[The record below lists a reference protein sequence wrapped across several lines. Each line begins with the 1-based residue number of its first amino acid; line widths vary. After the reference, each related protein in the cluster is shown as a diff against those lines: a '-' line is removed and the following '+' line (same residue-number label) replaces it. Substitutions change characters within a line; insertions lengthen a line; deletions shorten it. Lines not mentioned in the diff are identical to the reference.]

1 MIMDY
6 QVHKFENDIRLVHKQ
21 VKNTRVI
28 HCGYA
33 IDIGSRDENIDQLG
47 ITHFWEHMA
56 FKGTNKRKAYHIISR
71 LDSVGGELNAFTT
84 KEKVFFYASVLSE
97 HFEMAVELLTDI
109 AFYSIFPEK
118 QVEKERIVILDE
130 MAMYLDNPDDAIQD
144 DFDKVVFGEH
154 PLGHNILGTT
164 DTMNSIRKKDF
175 LTFINENLNN
185 KNIVFSVVGPKSF
198 KETLKTSGK
207 YIQKITDHFSDK
219 SRLKPSPEHGQKI
232 TEDKIFGRAYCAIG
246 KEAYSV
252 KDKDRIPFF
261 MLTNILGG
269 PAMNSR
275 LNLSLREK
283 YGYVYSVDASYTSYS
298 DTGLFGIYFGTE
310 KKYLNRSIKIV
321 LTEIKRLREQKLGSL
336 QLHRAKQQIKGQL
349 AISEE
354 NNTNVML
361 MMGRSLIDLERIDPL
376 DSVFNIVDQ
385 QTSGSLARIAN
396 ELLIEDQLNYLI
408 FNPVENENHK

>member
-1 MIMDY
+1 MKMDY
-6 QVHKFENDIRLVHKQ
+6 QIHKFQNAIRLVHKQ
-21 VKNTRVI
+21 VNNTRVI

-33 IDIGSRDENIDQLG
+33 IDIGSRDENISQLG
-47 ITHFWEHMA
+47 IAHFWEHMA
-56 FKGTNKRKAYHIISR
+56 FKGTHKRKAYHIISR
-71 LDSVGGELNAFTT
+71 LDSIGGELNAFTT

-118 QVEKERIVILDE
+118 QVEKERVVILDE
-130 MAMYLDNPDDAIQD
+130 MAMYLDSPDDAIQD

-154 PLGHNILGTT
+154 PLGHNILGITET
-164 DTMNSIRKKDF
+164 LNSIRKKDF
-175 LTFINENLNN
+175 LTFIDDNLNN
-185 KNIVFSVVGPKSF
+185 ENVVFSVVGPRSF
-198 KETLKTSGK
+198 KETLKISGK
-207 YIQKITDHFSDK
+207 YLQMIPDHSSRKVRFKPTPLQGQNTIHDK
-219 SRLKPSPEHGQKI
+219 S
-232 TEDKIFGRAYCAIG
+232 FGRAYCAIG
-246 KEAYSV
+246 KDAYSV

-283 YGYVYSVDASYTSYS
+283 YGYVYSVDASYTSFS
-298 DTGLFGIYFGTE
+298 DTGLFGIFFGTE

-376 DSVFNIVDQ
+376 DSVFKKVDQ
-385 QTSGSLARIAN
+385 QTSESLARIAN
-396 ELLIEDQLNYLI
+396 ELLIENQLNYLI

>member
-1 MIMDY
+1 MDY
-6 QVHKFENDIRLVHKQ
+6 QAHKFQNDIRLVHKQ
-21 VKNTRVI
+21 VNNTRVI

-33 IDIGSRDENIDQLG
+33 IDIGSRDENKVQLG
-47 ITHFWEHMA
+47 IAHFWEHMA
-56 FKGTNKRKAYHIISR
+56 FKGTQKRKAYHIISR

-97 HFEMAVELLTDI
+97 HFEMAAELLTDI

-118 QVEKERIVILDE
+118 QIEKERVVILDE

-144 DFDKVVFGEH
+144 DFDQVVFGDH

-164 DTMNSIRKKDF
+164 DTLNSIRKKDF
-175 LTFINENLNN
+175 LTFINDSLSNE
-185 KNIVFSVVGPKSF
+185 KIVFSVVGPKPF
-198 KETLKTSGK
+198 KETLRISNK
-207 YIQKITDHFSDK
+207 YIQRIPDHSSRK
-219 SRLKPSPEHGQKI
+219 VRLKPFPNLGQKRI
-232 TEDKIFGRAYCAIG
+232 EVKSFGRAYCAIG

-283 YGYVYSVDASYTSYS
+283 HGYVYSVEASYTSYS

-310 KKYLNRSIKIV
+310 KRYLNRSIKIV
-321 LTEIKRLREQKLGSL
+321 LTELRKLRQQKLGSL

-354 NNTNVML
+354 NNTNLML
-361 MMGRSLIDLERIDPL
+361 MMGRSLVDLDRIDPL
-376 DSVFNIVDQ
+376 DSVFKKVDD
-385 QTSGSLARIAN
+385 QTSGSLARIA
-396 ELLIEDQLNYLI
+396 EEMLIEDQLNYLI

>member
-1 MIMDY
+1 MDY
-6 QVHKFENDIRLVHKQ
+6 QAHKFQNDIRLVHKQ
-21 VKNTRVI
+21 VNNTRVI

-33 IDIGSRDENIDQLG
+33 IDIGSRDENKFQLG
-47 ITHFWEHMA
+47 IAHFWEHMA
-56 FKGTNKRKAYHIISR
+56 FKGTQKRKAYHIISR

-97 HFEMAVELLTDI
+97 HFEMAAELLTDI

-118 QVEKERIVILDE
+118 QIEKERVVILDE

-144 DFDKVVFGEH
+144 DFDQVVFGDH

-164 DTMNSIRKKDF
+164 DTLNSIRKKDF
-175 LTFINENLNN
+175 MTFINDSLSNE
-185 KNIVFSVVGPKSF
+185 KIVFSVVGPKSF
-198 KETLKTSGK
+198 KETLRISNK
-207 YIQKITDHFSDK
+207 YIQRIPDHFSRK
-219 SRLKPSPEHGQKI
+219 VRLKPSPNLGQKRN
-232 TEDKIFGRAYCAIG
+232 EEKSFGRAYCAIG

-283 YGYVYSVDASYTSYS
+283 HGYVYSVEASYTSYS

-310 KKYLNRSIKIV
+310 KRYLNRSIKIV
-321 LTEIKRLREQKLGSL
+321 LTELRKLRQQKLGSL

-354 NNTNVML
+354 NNTNLML
-361 MMGRSLIDLERIDPL
+361 MMGRSLIDLDRIDPL
-376 DSVFNIVDQ
+376 DSVFKEVDH
-385 QTSGSLARIAN
+385 QTSGSLARIA
-396 ELLIEDQLNYLI
+396 EEILIEDQLNYLI
-408 FNPVENENHK
+408 FNPVENENYK

>member
-1 MIMDY
+1 MDY
-6 QVHKFENDIRLVHKQ
+6 QVHKFQNDIRLVHKQ
-21 VKNTRVI
+21 VNNTRVI

-33 IDIGSRDENIDQLG
+33 IDIGSRDENKVQLG
-47 ITHFWEHMA
+47 IAHFWEHMA
-56 FKGTNKRKAYHIISR
+56 FKGTQKRKAYHIISR

-97 HFEMAVELLTDI
+97 HFEMAAELLTDI

-118 QVEKERIVILDE
+118 QIEKERVVILDE

-144 DFDKVVFGEH
+144 DFDQVVFGDH

-164 DTMNSIRKKDF
+164 DTLNSIRKKDF
-175 LTFINENLNN
+175 LTFINDSLSNE
-185 KNIVFSVVGPKSF
+185 KIVFSVVGPKSF
-198 KETLKTSGK
+198 KETLRISNK
-207 YIQKITDHFSDK
+207 YIQRIPDHSSGK
-219 SRLKPSPEHGQKI
+219 VRLKPSPNLGQKR
-232 TEDKIFGRAYCAIG
+232 TEVKSFGRAYCAIG

-283 YGYVYSVDASYTSYS
+283 HGYVYSVEAAYTSYS

-310 KKYLNRSIKIV
+310 KRYLNRSIKIV
-321 LTEIKRLREQKLGSL
+321 LTELRKLRQQKLGSL

-354 NNTNVML
+354 NNTNLML
-361 MMGRSLIDLERIDPL
+361 MMGRSLVDLDRIDPL
-376 DSVFNIVDQ
+376 DSVFKKVDD
-385 QTSGSLARIAN
+385 QTSGSLARIA
-396 ELLIEDQLNYLI
+396 EEMLIEDQLNYLI

>member
-6 QVHKFENDIRLVHKQ
+6 QVHKFGNDIRLVHKQ

-33 IDIGSRDENIDQLG
+33 IDIGSRDESISQLG
-47 ITHFWEHMA
+47 IAHFWEHMA
-56 FKGTNKRKAYHIISR
+56 FKGTRKRKAYHIISR

-97 HFEMAVELLTDI
+97 HFEMAVELLADI

-118 QVEKERIVILDE
+118 QVEKERVVILDE

-164 DTMNSIRKKDF
+164 ETLNSIQKKEF
-175 LTFINENLNN
+175 PTFIDDNLNN
-185 KNIVFSVVGPKSF
+185 ENIVFSVVGPKSF
-198 KETLKTSGK
+198 KETLKISGR
-207 YIQKITDHFSDK
+207 YLQMIPDHFSNK
-219 SRLKPSPEHGQKI
+219 SRLKPSPEQGHKI
-232 TEDKIFGRAYCAIG
+232 TENKSFGRAYCAIG